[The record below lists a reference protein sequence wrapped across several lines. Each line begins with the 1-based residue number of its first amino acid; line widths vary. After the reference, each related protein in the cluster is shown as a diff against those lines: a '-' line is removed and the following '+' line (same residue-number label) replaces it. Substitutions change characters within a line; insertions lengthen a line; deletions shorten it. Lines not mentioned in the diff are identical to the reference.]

1 MTPTELANLATNP
14 AIQIWNTL
22 PEQVRVNALSI
33 YGTKEEAISEL
44 AMAMLRNVASKL
56 AK

>member
-1 MTPTELANLATNP
+1 
-14 AIQIWNTL
+14 
-22 PEQVRVNALSI
+22 VNALNI